1 MSHFTLRRPRHPGRL
16 LFLLFL
22 AFLIYLIA
30 GAVLPFSQYATVSE
44 ATRSSVSAEDFRQD
58 SPGSDR
64 VMLLETNESALLE
77 RIRLLNQAK
86 ERIIIS
92 TFDMRSG
99 ESTEDILAMLLHKAE
114 EGVSVQMIVDGF
126 SGLIRMEG
134 RPLFYALAAHP
145 NAEIRIYNPINPLL
159 PWKTQGRMHD
169 KYVIVDDLAYIL
181 GGRNMFDYFI
191 GDYPTDDQSHDRE
204 VLVYNTQNGTDH
216 TGESSLFQV
225 ESYFQSVWELPDCK
239 PFHDNESLLERERV
253 QKQTEHLHDRYGYLL
268 ETYPE
273 QFEPFDYEEATLTAG
288 KITLIS
294 NPIGIYEKEPVVFY
308 TLARLMEAAEEEV
321 IIHTPYA
328 VFNDYMYDTM
338 KGITSK
344 VPVTMMV
351 NAVENGDNFVASSDY
366 TYNKPKILETDVS
379 LYEYSGG
386 LSYHGKSLVIDNELA
401 IIGSYNFDLRS
412 TYMDTELMLCI
423 QSEELAG
430 ELKAYML
437 DYQEDCRIV
446 KSMEEQIVPEHVA
459 IEEIPF
465 VKNALWHIVGFLLKP
480 FRYLI

>member
-1 MSHFTLRRPRHPGRL
+1 M
-16 LFLLFL
+16 
-22 AFLIYLIA
+22 
-30 GAVLPFSQYATVSE
+30 
-44 ATRSSVSAEDFRQD
+44 
-58 SPGSDR
+58 
-64 VMLLETNESALLE
+64 
-77 RIRLLNQAK
+77 
-86 ERIIIS
+86 
-92 TFDMRSG
+92 
-99 ESTEDILAMLLHKAE
+99 
-114 EGVSVQMIVDGF
+114 
-126 SGLIRMEG
+126 
-134 RPLFYALAAHP
+134 
-145 NAEIRIYNPINPLL
+145 
-159 PWKTQGRMHD
+159 
-169 KYVIVDDLAYIL
+169 
-181 GGRNMFDYFI
+181 
-191 GDYPTDDQSHDRE
+191 
-204 VLVYNTQNGTDH
+204 
-216 TGESSLFQV
+216 
-225 ESYFQSVWELPDCK
+225 
-239 PFHDNESLLERERV
+239 
-253 QKQTEHLHDRYGYLL
+253 

-366 TYNKPKILETDVS
+366 TYNKPKILETGVS

-459 IEEIPF
+459 IEEVPF